1 MPNIKSAIKRV
12 KQTKVK
18 NAKNAAQ
25 KSALRT
31 AIKSF
36 EVAVLNNNV
45 ELAKTTL
52 LNATK
57 KIDKAVTKGLLHK
70 NAAARQKSRL
80 TKKFNSL
87 SVTA

>member
-1 MPNIKSAIKRV
+1 MLKMLH
-12 KQTKVK
+12 K
-18 NAKNAAQ
+18 NLHFAQ
-25 KSALRT
+25 LSKD
-31 AIKSF
+31 F